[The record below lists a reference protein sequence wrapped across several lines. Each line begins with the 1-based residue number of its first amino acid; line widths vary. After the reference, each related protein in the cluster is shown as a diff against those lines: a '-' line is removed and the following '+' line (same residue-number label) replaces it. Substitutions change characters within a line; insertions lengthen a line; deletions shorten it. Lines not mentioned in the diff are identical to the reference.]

1 MNASK
6 LLLFFLVLA
15 IGFTACGRKNIGD
28 IEHGTPT
35 SADSALAPSKHEPFQ
50 AKEIEE
56 YQKSI
61 PKVYYR

>member
-1 MNASK
+1 MNSLRL
-6 LLLFFLVLA
+6 LLLFFVFA
-15 IGFTACGRKNIGD
+15 VCFTACGRKNIGD
-28 IEHGTPT
+28 IEAGTPT